1 MSRTVVDGL
10 VEDYL
15 RRLDAAAA
23 GLSPDRRSDLLESIG
38 EHIDAALA
46 EGAAG
51 DEAAVRSLL
60 DRLGTPEEIVA
71 AAGGAP
77 QSGPWGG
84 LEVTALVLLA
94 AGPLLLPVLSLA
106 GLVLVL
112 ASSRWRRWEK
122 VVSTVPCL
130 LPVGLLVAFYV
141 TEGDLFGLGLGNAA
155 LLVSYVSGI
164 VLSGSAALFLGL
176 RLRARS

>member
-1 MSRTVVDGL
+1 M

-23 GLSPDRRSDLLESIG
+23 ALPPDRRTDLLEGIG
-38 EHIDAALA
+38 EHIDAALE
-46 EGAAG
+46 EGAVG

-71 AAGGAP
+71 AAGGSP
-77 QSGPWGG
+77 EPRPWGG

-112 ASSRWRRWEK
+112 VSHRWRRWEK
-122 VVSTVPCL
+122 AFATPPCL
-130 LPVGLLVAFYV
+130 LPVGLLAAFYV
-141 TEGDLFGLGLGNAA
+141 TEGDLFGFGLGNSA
-155 LLVSYVSGI
+155 LLLSYVSGI